1 MQKHLLILILLAL
14 GISSG
19 AWGQKIS
26 YDPPK
31 EYRKVIAAADY
42 QLLVDSA
49 VAVVGRRYP
58 IEKVADGTITLRA
71 GQADATAFNL
81 RNILATCAAEPD
93 RRAWGP
99 LIRHHF
105 TSLFSSLDAQKKLDP
120 SSYESMRGYLSLR
133 VYPEALVAQRG
144 GAQNLVT
151 RVDLPGTVTMLML
164 DLPGTFS
171 AVPQAGTA
179 QWHQETA
186 ALFAQAQANV
196 NKQAVQKVTKDF
208 DGPNK
213 QKLTF
218 HFLGNED
225 YAASYAL
232 DLGADAPEMVGEW
245 GSAVAMPNKGLVSI
259 CPISRARPLDFVQY
273 IQLSQAAIAKAY
285 QEHAQPVSPDF
296 YWYYQGK
303 FTRIPVVTDKDG
315 HVNVLSPLGLSALM
329 TAK

>member
-1 MQKHLLILILLAL
+1 MQKLLLFTILLVL
-14 GISSG
+14 STGSR
-19 AWGQKIS
+19 AWAQKIS
-26 YDPPK
+26 YDLPRD
-31 EYRKVIAAADY
+31 YRKSFTVADY
-42 QLLVDSA
+42 HLLVDSA
-49 VAVVGRRYP
+49 VAMVGRRYP
-58 IEKVADGTITLRA
+58 IEKVAAGTITLRA
-71 GQADATAFNL
+71 GQANVTAFNL
-81 RNILATCAAEPD
+81 HNLIAQCAAEPNHQ
-93 RRAWGP
+93 AWGP

-105 TSLFSSLDAQKKLDP
+105 TSLFSSFDEQKKLDP
-120 SSYESMRGYLSLR
+120 SNYERMRGYLSLR
-133 VYPEALVAQRG
+133 VYSEALVAQRG

-164 DLPGTFS
+164 DLPGTFN
-171 AVPQAGTA
+171 AVPKADIA
-179 QWHQETA
+179 QWHQEVA

-208 DGPNK
+208 DGPNS
-213 QKLTF
+213 QKLTV

-232 DLGADAPEMVGEW
+232 DLPTNAPELVGEW
-245 GSAVAMPNKGLVSI
+245 GSVVAVPNKGLVSL
-259 CPISRARPLDFVQY
+259 CTISQNQPLDFVHY

-303 FTRIPVVTDKDG
+303 FTRIAVVTDKSG
-315 HVNVLSPLGLSALM
+315 RVNVVAPLGLAALM

>member
-1 MQKHLLILILLAL
+1 MRKILFFTCLLAL
-14 GISSG
+14 GTSSG
-19 AWGQKIS
+19 AWAQKIS
-26 YDPPK
+26 YDLPK
-31 EYRKVIAAADY
+31 AYRKALSAADY

-58 IEKVADGTITLRA
+58 VAQVAAGTITLRA

-81 RNILATCAAEPD
+81 HNLIATCAAEAN
-93 RRAWGP
+93 RQAWGP

-105 TSLFSSLDAQKKLDP
+105 TSLFSSFDAQKKLEP
-120 SSYESMRGYLSLR
+120 GNYEAMRGYLSLR

-171 AVPQAGTA
+171 AVPKASID
-179 QWHQETA
+179 QWHQEA
-186 ALFAQAQANV
+186 ATLFAQAQANV

-232 DLGADAPEMVGEW
+232 GLAANSPELVGEW
-245 GSAVAMPNKGLVSI
+245 GSAVAVPNKGLVSI
-259 CPISRARPLDFVQY
+259 CPISRAQPLDFVQY

-285 QEHAQPVSPDF
+285 QEHQQPVSPDF

-303 FTRIPVVTDKDG
+303 FTRIAVMTDKSG
-315 HVNVLSPLGLSALM
+315 RVNVVAPLGLAALM

>member
-1 MQKHLLILILLAL
+1 MQERLRCTILLVL

-19 AWGQKIS
+19 AWAQKIS

-31 EYRKVIAAADY
+31 DYRKVLPATDY
-42 QLLVDSA
+42 RLLVDSA
-49 VAVVGRRYP
+49 VVVVGRRYP

-81 RNILATCAAEPD
+81 HNLIDKCAAEPN
-93 RRAWGP
+93 RQAWGP

-105 TSLFSSLDAQKKLDP
+105 TSLFSSFDAQKKLDP
-120 SSYESMRGYLSLR
+120 SNYESMRGYLSLR

-144 GAQNLVT
+144 GAQHLVT
-151 RVDLPGTVTMLML
+151 RIDLPGTVTMLML

-171 AVPQAGTA
+171 AVPKAGIA
-179 QWHQETA
+179 QWHQEVA

-232 DLGADAPEMVGEW
+232 DLATNAPELVGEW

-259 CPISRARPLDFVQY
+259 CTISRAQPLDFVQY
-273 IQLSQAAIAKAY
+273 IQLSQAVIAKAY
-285 QEHAQPVSPDF
+285 QEHEQPVSPDF

-303 FTRIPVVTDKDG
+303 FTRISVATDKSG
-315 HVNVLSPLGLSALM
+315 RVNVVAPLGLSALM